1 MNYLSNFIKLIGL
14 LIGFSKKIKS
24 QKAFLQQ
31 SIGDII
37 EESKKN
43 NDGSLDDDDFRKI
56 NLYGYAIPAM
66 PGETFCTLTGKKE
79 MSDKERLAMT
89 CLGAITGLFDDFFDK
104 KNLPESRIR
113 ELIDNNQKT
122 KPENSN
128 EQLFMQLNG
137 LAYENCTNKDEYTRY
152 FNNVF
157 DGQVLSKKQ
166 QSANI
171 EKPEIKE
178 IIFYK
183 GGVSMMLYSCALSQN
198 LSEADKKIIFKL
210 GSIGQ
215 LENDIFDVFKD
226 FKEGIKTLATEE
238 TKINNLRET
247 YSALIAEIFQLVRET
262 SHSQKNQQKF
272 LRILAL
278 VLCRGYVC
286 LEYLE
291 RNEKKTGN
299 TFIISAYSKK
309 DLTCDMEKP
318 SSVFRLLHYAAKM
331 QY

>member
-1 MNYLSNFIKLIGL
+1 MNYLRNFIRLFGL
-14 LIGFSKKIKS
+14 LIGFSKKIKH

-31 SIGDII
+31 AIGSII
-37 EESKKN
+37 EESQKT
-43 NDGSLDDDDFRKI
+43 NDGSLDEDDFRKI
-56 NLYGYAIPAM
+56 NLYGYAIPAL
-66 PGETFCTLTGKKE
+66 PGETFCTLTGNK
-79 MSDKERLAMT
+79 MSDKERLSMS

-104 KNLPESRIR
+104 KNLPESRILF
-113 ELIDNNQKT
+113 LIDNKIET
-122 KPENSN
+122 IPDNSN
-128 EQLFMQLNG
+128 EQLFMQLNQ

-215 LENDIFDVFKD
+215 LENDIFDMHKD
-226 FKEGIKTLATEE
+226 FHEGIKTLATEE
-238 TKINNLRET
+238 TKINNLRAI
-247 YSALIAEIFQLVRET
+247 YSALITEIFQLVRET
-262 SHSQKNQQKF
+262 CHSQKNQQKF

-286 LEYLE
+286 LDFYKKA
-291 RNEKKTGN
+291 EKSTN
-299 TFIISAYSKK
+299 SVFMVSAYSKK
-309 DLTCDMEKP
+309 DLICDMERP